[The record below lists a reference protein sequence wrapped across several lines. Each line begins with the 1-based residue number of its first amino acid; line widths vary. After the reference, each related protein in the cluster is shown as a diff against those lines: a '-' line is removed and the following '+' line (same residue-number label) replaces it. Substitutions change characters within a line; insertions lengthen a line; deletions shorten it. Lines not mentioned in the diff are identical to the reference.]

1 MKVAAAALLVVA
13 LFTSCT
19 SVHTSVN
26 PAVDLNRFKHFYVVH
41 RLSDD
46 RHIDALIVAEL
57 KASGR
62 EASAGPLTMMPDNAE
77 VIVNYLD
84 DWEWDFKTYLLQL
97 NVQLYDVRRDRPIAF
112 GNYRQPTPITKSPP
126 EVIHEI
132 FSRVLKHQ

>member
-1 MKVAAAALLVVA
+1 MKVAAALLVALA

-26 PAVDLNRFKHFYVVH
+26 PAVDVNRFQRFYVVH

-57 KASGR
+57 KSLGR
-62 EASAGPLTMMPDNAE
+62 EASAGPLTMMPDDTE
-77 VIVNYLD
+77 VTVNYLD
-84 DWEWDFKTYLLQL
+84 DWEWDFKTYLIQL
-97 NVQLYDVRRDRPIAF
+97 NVQLHDVRRDRPIAF
-112 GNYRQPTPITKSPP
+112 GNYRQPSPITKSPP

-132 FSRVLKHQ
+132 FSRLLKHQ